1 MYVRRT
7 PGISKDEKSQKTKR
21 DKKTF
26 KGQSKVYAWPSG
38 EVFRDYKYLYAEIY
52 FVPGNFFNL
61 PNIPFSVP

>member
-1 MYVRRT
+1 MPTSRN
-7 PGISKDEKSQKTKR
+7 PGNPGMPYHNVEAGGD
-21 DKKTF
+21 
-26 KGQSKVYAWPSG
+26 GVGYAWPSG

>member
-1 MYVRRT
+1 M
-7 PGISKDEKSQKTKR
+7 DEMSNIEAK
-21 DKKTF
+21 
-26 KGQSKVYAWPSG
+26 YAWPSG